1 MEAVE
6 YCYTETDHPQ
16 LDNIAKELGEY
27 VVGAYPGYNWSIT
40 IRGGVV
46 QIRSQKV
53 HPKWGMQIMLNDLQ
67 FDGGVR
73 KKMVVMK
80 AGEFLEC
87 ANMRRGSWKGD
98 YAQTLEGR
106 KDNQDFSPIITPTIT
121 PLAMG

>member
-6 YCYTETDHPQ
+6 YCYTETDNPQ

-46 QIRSQKV
+46 QIRSQRV
-53 HPKWGMQIMLNDLQ
+53 HPQWGMQIMLRDIQ
-67 FDGGVR
+67 HDGGAR
-73 KKMVVMK
+73 KKTVVMK

-87 ANMRRGSWKGD
+87 ANMRRGLWRGD
-98 YAQTLEGR
+98 TAQTLDGR
-106 KDNQDFSPIITPTIT
+106 KDKKEFSPIITPIIT
-121 PLAMG
+121 PNVMG